1 MTTGSS
7 HPSESRS
14 AGPAGSTHGTSGG
27 INTFKGHDRALRA
40 DRLGTAGL
48 LLSVLAATGPLM
60 VVAGVMPTTFGV
72 MGIVGQPLL
81 FVLLGVVLIL
91 FSFGYAEMS
100 RHVHNAGAFYA
111 YISRGL
117 GGTAGAGAALVALV
131 AYSALQ
137 VGLYGLFGFEVTL
150 LVNEHFD
157 VDLAWWIPSLA
168 CALLVG
174 FLALMK
180 IDVNARVLG
189 VLLLIEVALVVVFDV
204 AALSEPS
211 KQGVSLEAFN
221 PEILTGAGIGTA
233 LCFCIAAFTGFE
245 QAPVY
250 AEETSRPQVVVARV
264 MLLAVSF
271 VALFFAFSSWA
282 LTVAAGPDGIVP
294 AAQEH
299 SAGLLFHLTESRLG
313 ETFADLMHVLL
324 VTGVFAATL
333 SFHNVVSRYAFAMGR
348 EGLLPAAFGR
358 TNRASG
364 APGTGA
370 LLQSGVTLVVL
381 LLFAVTDDK
390 PVGDPTAPILRLFTW
405 MGNIGAFG
413 VTLLMTTASLA
424 VIVFFARRGAVR
436 AQLWRLIASG
446 IAGVALLVIA
456 VYTVKDFHVLVGADS
471 ESLLRW
477 ALPGI
482 IVLAGA
488 VGLVV
493 GAVLKARNPEAHA
506 RIGLGNEAFQL
517 EKAAEGAPDPR

>member
-7 HPSESRS
+7 SDTRS
-14 AGPAGSTHGTSGG
+14 TAGPGGATTGG

-137 VGLYGLFGFEVTL
+137 VGLYGLFGFEVSL
-150 LVNEHFD
+150 LVNHHFD
-157 VDLAWWIPSLA
+157 VDLVWWVPALL
-168 CALLVG
+168 CALVVG
-174 FLALMK
+174 ALALMK

-189 VLLLIEVALVVVFDV
+189 VLLLIEVALVVIFDV
-204 AALSEPS
+204 AALSEPA
-211 KQGVSLEAFN
+211 KEGVSLAAFN
-221 PEILTGAGIGTA
+221 PDTLTSAGIGTA

-264 MLLAVSF
+264 MFLAVGF

-294 AAQEH
+294 AAREH

-313 ETFADLMHVLL
+313 ETFADIMHVLL

-358 TNRASG
+358 TSSASG

-370 LLQSGVTLVVL
+370 LLQSGITLVVI
-381 LLFAVTDDK
+381 LLFALTDDK

-405 MGNIGAFG
+405 MGNMGAFG
-413 VTLLMTTASLA
+413 VILLMATASLA
-424 VIVFFARRGAVR
+424 VIVFFVRRGAARV
-436 AQLWRLIASG
+436 QLWRLIASG
-446 IAGVALLVIA
+446 IAGAALLVIA
-456 VYTVKDFHVLVGADS
+456 GYTVKDFDVLVGAGADS
-471 ESLLRW
+471 ALRW
-477 ALPGI
+477 VLPGVI
-482 IVLAGA
+482 ALAAVVGVVL
-488 VGLVV
+488 
-493 GAVLKARNPEAHA
+493 GAVLKKRAPETHA

-517 EKAAEGAPDPR
+517 EKAAEGGS